1 MESGGVSKS
10 MSSLLNVID
19 VKKYEVDLFITNPT
33 GVFMDLIPPAI
44 NIIKDEK
51 TRLLFSSFPKNLL
64 LLLKKGYVFSLFVRM
79 IAALLMLINKG
90 YGAWILSRMM
100 YTIKKEYD
108 LAIDYN
114 GQHQLYY
121 LVDKIKATKK
131 ASFFHSDY
139 KMWSY
144 YYSMDKLYYPKLDA
158 LFTISDICVNSL
170 IDFFP
175 NVSENIHLMENISVP
190 LLIEQMANQL
200 IEDMNEICQYRFVTV
215 GHVCKTK
222 GSDLAIETAALLKE
236 KGLDFKWY
244 FIGGISDK
252 EYYLKKCKAY
262 DVQNEIVYLGLKT
275 NPYPYIKKADLF
287 IQPSLF

>member
-1 MESGGVSKS
+1 
-10 MSSLLNVID
+10 
-19 VKKYEVDLFITNPT
+19 
-33 GVFMDLIPPAI
+33 
-44 NIIKDEK
+44 
-51 TRLLFSSFPKNLL
+51 
-64 LLLKKGYVFSLFVRM
+64 
-79 IAALLMLINKG
+79 
-90 YGAWILSRMM
+90 
-100 YTIKKEYD
+100 
-108 LAIDYN
+108 
-114 GQHQLYY
+114 
-121 LVDKIKATKK
+121 
-131 ASFFHSDY
+131 
-139 KMWSY
+139 
-144 YYSMDKLYYPKLDA
+144 
-158 LFTISDICVNSL
+158 
-170 IDFFP
+170 
-175 NVSENIHLMENISVP
+175 MENISVP

-287 IQPSLF
+287 IQPSLFEGKSIALDEAKLLCKPIVVTNFSTVNDQFTNGYNATITDFSVEKNHL